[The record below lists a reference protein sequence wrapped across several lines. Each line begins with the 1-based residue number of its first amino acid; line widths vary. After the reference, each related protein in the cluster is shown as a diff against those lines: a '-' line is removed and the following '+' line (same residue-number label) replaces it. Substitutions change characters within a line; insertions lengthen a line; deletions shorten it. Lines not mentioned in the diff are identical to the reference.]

1 MMNLRHARKLV
12 WCIAAAMMASACSSI
27 DCALNHSVRC
37 QYALCDANGEK
48 VQLTGGQL
56 TVSTRRTSDG
66 SDTTLLNHQANAST
80 FALPMSMAN
89 AADTLTFTIT
99 VDEQFSQSD
108 VVVIE
113 KTNTP
118 NFESVDCAPYYNH
131 TITAI
136 SSTHNFIDSI
146 VVKNKNV
153 TNDASQENL
162 HIYLRTG
169 N

>member
-1 MMNLRHARKLV
+1 MMNLRHARKLT
-12 WCIAAAMMASACSSI
+12 WGLLMAIMASACTSI

-66 SDTTLLNHQANAST
+66 SDTTLLNRQENAST

-99 VDEQFSQSD
+99 VGDDFSQSD

-113 KTNTP
+113 KTNNP
-118 NFESVDCAPYYNH
+118 HFESVDCAPYYYH
-131 TITAI
+131 TIT
-136 SSTHNFIDSI
+136 SVRSTHNFIDSI
-146 VVKNKNV
+146 VVNNKNV
-153 TNDASQENL
+153 TNDATQENL
-162 HIYLRTG
+162 HIYLRSG